1 MPSTTRRRLGAVC
14 GSVILAV
21 AMSFFGISSAE
32 ATEKLC
38 QVKNTTQN
46 TWFATHSGLAL
57 SHALA
62 TAEPGDRLAVIGTCR
77 GAFLVTVDLTIV
89 GSSDGTTTLRGTG
102 VGAIL
107 STASDTTVRLLRLRL
122 SGNTAGGLVV
132 AEGSNVTL
140 SHSRV
145 TRNSSSRAGGGIQN
159 GGNLTVN
166 YSLILRNHTASDG
179 GGIFN
184 FGDLV
189 VNASIIN
196 NNVADGVGGGLFT
209 EGVATL
215 NRSRV
220 RFNEAA
226 SGGGIRAVNVLTLN
240 ETIVS
245 DNIPDDCC

>member
-1 MPSTTRRRLGAVC
+1 MLSRP
-14 GSVILAV
+14 LARCARKLRAPHDALARSRSASLARPTLV
-21 AMSFFGISSAE
+21 AGDLASSAPSRRVE
-32 ATEKLC
+32 NPAFNDLILRSK
-38 QVKNTTQN
+38 
-46 TWFATHSGLAL
+46 AA
-57 SHALA
+57 
-62 TAEPGDRLAVIGTCR
+62 R
-77 GAFLVTVDLTIV
+77 G
-89 GSSDGTTTLRGTG
+89 R
-102 VGAIL
+102 
-107 STASDTTVRLLRLRL
+107 TAS
-122 SGNTAGGLVV
+122 SAGCCRTSWV
-132 AEGSNVTL
+132 AWDD
-140 SHSRV
+140 R
-145 TRNSSSRAGGGIQN
+145 
-159 GGNLTVN
+159 
-166 YSLILRNHTASDG
+166 ILRNHTASDG